1 MAGNA
6 ECATSCYAL
15 ERWRFMGEFVHI
27 LMLQCKFYF
36 YPSQRHLTNIRFFV
50 LLEYIWEIGGCLKLG
65 KKDS

>member
-1 MAGNA
+1 
-6 ECATSCYAL
+6 
-15 ERWRFMGEFVHI
+15 MGEFVHI